1 MFEKRADKKGRFFVP
16 AKCSKELQAD
26 KRAIVC
32 GTCESTPPETSIGA
46 LVGSRSVLRATMTL
60 HVMELLSGLATLL
73 ANPKPLRAFLGT
85 AVNLVLVRARNLS
98 ITARKRQGPRF
109 AAEW

>member
-1 MFEKRADKKGRFFVP
+1 MP

-32 GTCESTPPETSIGA
+32 GTCKSTLPETSIDA

-60 HVMELLSGLATLL
+60 HVMELLSSLATLL
-73 ANPKPLRAFLGT
+73 ANPKPLRPFLGT
-85 AVNLVLVRARNLS
+85 AVNLVLVRASNLP
-98 ITARKRQGPRF
+98 IAARKCQGPRF
-109 AAEW
+109 AAE